1 WWRDE
6 TSAGGHLS
14 FRRSV
19 VASCRPGTR
28 HDATAARDQRR
39 ARRGPRYGAPHPA
52 DGSVSALAA
61 GAGMGA
67 GGHGPARQRRAVRD
81 LGRRERDDDP
91 QGPIGNALSQG
102 DALGEPQSEAAGSPG
117 LDRALGVQSSLRG
130 GRGVRLGA
138 PPGLSQG
145 PEDSG
150 VPGRPRDQ
158 PAGAASV
165 SGAPLGVFDS
175 GIGGLTVARA
185 VFERLPHESVV
196 YFGDTARVPYG
207 PKSPDTVRRYSGEIL
222 AYLLARGVKALV
234 VACNTISA
242 QALDFLRERSPV
254 PLVGVIE
261 PGARA
266 AVQGTRSGRIGVIGT
281 AGTIASGAY
290 ERAIKRLRPDAAV
303 CVQACPL
310 FVPLVE
316 EGWFDHAAT
325 ELIAREYLAPLARA
339 TVDVLVLGCTHY
351 PLMKP
356 LLARVLGPTVTLVDS
371 AEETA
376 KVVAEDLTRQGLG
389 AGPSNRPTHRFVVS
403 DDEPHFRKVGARFLG
418 EKLQHVEV
426 VPLG

>member
-1 WWRDE
+1 
-6 TSAGGHLS
+6 
-14 FRRSV
+14 
-19 VASCRPGTR
+19 
-28 HDATAARDQRR
+28 
-39 ARRGPRYGAPHPA
+39 
-52 DGSVSALAA
+52 
-61 GAGMGA
+61 M
-67 GGHGPARQRRAVRD
+67 
-81 LGRRERDDDP
+81 
-91 QGPIGNALSQG
+91 
-102 DALGEPQSEAAGSPG
+102 
-117 LDRALGVQSSLRG
+117 
-130 GRGVRLGA
+130 
-138 PPGLSQG
+138 
-145 PEDSG
+145 
-150 VPGRPRDQ
+150 
-158 PAGAASV
+158 

-222 AYLLARGVKALV
+222 AYLLARGVKSLV

-290 ERAIKRLRPDAAV
+290 ERAIKQLRPDAAV
-303 CVQACPL
+303 CAQACPL
-310 FVPLVE
+310 FVLLVE
-316 EGWFDHAAT
+316 EGWFDHSAT
-325 ELIAREYLAPLARA
+325 ELIARQYLAPLERA
-339 TVDVLVLGCTHY
+339 AVDVLVLGCTHY

-356 LLARVLGPTVTLVDS
+356 LLARVLGPAVTLVDS

-376 KVVAEDLTRQGLG
+376 KAVADDLTRRGLT
-389 AGPSNRPTHRFVVS
+389 APPNHRPTHRFVVS